1 MPNNTLG
8 GVQPLT
14 GLKGWINPTPE
25 ATPEERLGG
34 TADPRHAKPIA
45 NPAPYPY
52 EVFPGEPHGPYGIEN
67 QLLGMDIVSYE
78 TPAGYIAQDPTGDEQ
93 PLTNAAPW
101 PKGVPQS
108 VYPDAVAE
116 QRRVSADIHASNMGQ
131 SRRSLYSPSMLSQ
144 NDEWTDYYE
153 VEPGTSEQVPIPKQ
167 IQTGVGGFGSTDR
180 IQSTARQNQYG
191 FDSAHSHRRYATGK
205 IPGNRMWM
213 EPGGRPMV
221 KTIPGTA
228 NVPVGQDS
236 PFAGQDP
243 TSSFGIQGSVLQ
255 TLPTQYEAPP
265 DPALANSYAG
275 DSADAEVSWF

>member
-1 MPNNTLG
+1 MPIG

-14 GLKGWINPTPE
+14 GLQGWVNPTPE

-34 TADPRHAKPIA
+34 PADTRHGKPLA
-45 NPAPYPY
+45 YDASPQYPWQA
-52 EVFPGEPHGPYGIEN
+52 FPDEPHGPYGIEN

-78 TPAGYIAQDPTGDEQ
+78 TPAGYLAQDPTGDEQ

-101 PKGVPQS
+101 PRGIAQS
-108 VYPDAVAE
+108 VLPDEVAPKRQE
-116 QRRVSADIHASNMGQ
+116 SADIHASNMGQ
-131 SRRSLYSPSMLSQ
+131 SRRVLYSPSMLPH
-144 NDEWTDYYE
+144 NDTWEAFYE
-153 VEPGTSEQVPIPKQ
+153 VEPGSTEQVPIPKQ

-180 IQSTARQNQYG
+180 TQSMANQNEYG
-191 FDSAHSHRRYATGK
+191 FDAAHSHRRYATGG

-221 KTIPGTA
+221 KSIPGTA
-228 NVPVGQDS
+228 NVPVGTDS

-243 TSSFGIQGSVLQ
+243 MQTFDIQGSVLQ

-265 DPALANSYAG
+265 DPSLASDYSG
-275 DSADAEVSWF
+275 SQSPADVSWY